1 MPSPEEG
8 EEIVVHYQALYR
20 QWRPRT
26 FAEVVGQEHV
36 TRTLL
41 NALRSQRLVHAYL
54 FCGPRGTGK
63 TSTAKILAKAVNCRA
78 PREGEPCN
86 ECPNCLRINAGNSL
100 DVLEI
105 DAASN
110 RGIDEI
116 RELIEKIPLGPVEGR
131 YKVYIIDEV
140 HMLTPEAFNALLKT
154 LEEPPA
160 HALFILATTEPR
172 KVLPTILSRCQRF
185 DFHPLTA
192 TAITG
197 RLQQVAKANN
207 VQIEGAALS
216 LLARK
221 AAGGLRDALSLL
233 DQVLATSTGNIV
245 TAEQVATVLG
255 TARLDTLLAITD
267 ALAAGESQRM
277 LHLIDEALGSGIE
290 PQRLLEDLLEHARNL
305 LLLQMDPGA
314 GEFTGLLPEEVEQ
327 VVAQAQKFTSRRLLE
342 LMERLQEGV
351 AGLRWNNQPRIL
363 LEMTLTGFLLSP
375 GPSLDELIRR
385 VNELEKRLAALEGS
399 LAGRKRLSGS
409 MGEAATAGTGS
420 LHEQNRRNP
429 QQLDRRKGEEV
440 RTAGKKEPFPLLDL
454 TAVRQR
460 WQEVLAAARR
470 ESVHLQAYLRAG
482 EPIAVVEDTLTLE
495 VRTDFHRSML
505 EQEANRQRV
514 EKVLAK
520 VFGRPFKLNIT
531 AGSPI
536 EQRASQEVLDKLVEY
551 FGPDK
556 VEIKD

>member
-1 MPSPEEG
+1 M
-8 EEIVVHYQALYR
+8 VHYQALYR

-197 RLQQVAKANN
+197 RLQQVAEANN

-305 LLLQMDPGA
+305 LLLQMDSGA

-399 LAGRKRLSGS
+399 PSGRKRLSGS

>member
-1 MPSPEEG
+1 M
-8 EEIVVHYQALYR
+8 VHYQALYR

-197 RLQQVAKANN
+197 RLQQVAEANN
-207 VQIEGAALS
+207 VKIEGAALS

-233 DQVLATSTGNIV
+233 DQVLATSTGNTV
-245 TAEQVATVLG
+245 TAEQVAAVLG

-267 ALAAGESQRM
+267 TLAAGESQRM

-520 VFGRPFKLNIT
+520 VFGRLFKLNIT

>member
-1 MPSPEEG
+1 M
-8 EEIVVHYQALYR
+8 VHYQALYR

-245 TAEQVATVLG
+245 TAEQVAAVLG

-267 ALAAGESQRM
+267 TLAAGESQRM

-399 LAGRKRLSGS
+399 PSGRKRLSGS
-409 MGEAATAGTGS
+409 IGEAATAGTGS

>member
-1 MPSPEEG
+1 M
-8 EEIVVHYQALYR
+8 VHYQALYR

-305 LLLQMDPGA
+305 LLLQIDPGA

>member
-1 MPSPEEG
+1 M
-8 EEIVVHYQALYR
+8 VHYQALYR

-41 NALRSQRLVHAYL
+41 NALRSQRVVHAYL

-86 ECPNCLRINAGNSL
+86 ECPNCLRINAGSSL

-154 LEEPPA
+154 LEEPPV

-192 TAITG
+192 AAITG
-197 RLQQVAKANN
+197 RLQQVAEANN

-233 DQVLATSTGNIV
+233 DQVLATSTGNTV
-245 TAEQVATVLG
+245 TAEQVAAVLG

-267 ALAAGESQRM
+267 ALATGESRKM
-277 LHLIDEALGSGIE
+277 LRLVDEALGSGVE
-290 PQRLLEDLLEHARNL
+290 PQRLMEDLLEHTRNL

-351 AGLRWNNQPRIL
+351 AGLRWNNHPRIL

-375 GPSLDELIRR
+375 GPSLEELIQR
-385 VNELEKRLAALEGS
+385 VNALETRLVALEGGSSGGKRLAGS
-399 LAGRKRLSGS
+399 K
-409 MGEAATAGTGS
+409 GEAAVTGTVPLQG
-420 LHEQNRRNP
+420 QNRRSP
-429 QQLDRRKGEEV
+429 QQLERRREEEALA
-440 RTAGKKEPFPLLDL
+440 AGKKETKLDL
-454 TAVRQR
+454 TDVRQK

-482 EPIAVVEDTLTLE
+482 EPIAVGEDTLTLE

-514 EKVLAK
+514 ENVLAR
-520 VFGRPFKLNIT
+520 VFGRPFKLKIT
-531 AGSPI
+531 AGNPV
-536 EQRASQEVLDKLVEY
+536 EQGANKEVLDKLIEY

>member
-1 MPSPEEG
+1 M
-8 EEIVVHYQALYR
+8 VHYQALYR

-305 LLLQMDPGA
+305 LLLQMDSGA

-399 LAGRKRLSGS
+399 PSGRKRLSGS

-454 TAVRQR
+454 TAVQQR